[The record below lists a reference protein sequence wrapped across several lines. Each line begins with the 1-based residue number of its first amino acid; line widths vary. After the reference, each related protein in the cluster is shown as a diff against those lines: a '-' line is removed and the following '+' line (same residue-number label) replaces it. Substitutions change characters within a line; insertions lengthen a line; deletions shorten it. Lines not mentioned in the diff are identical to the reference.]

1 MALGQRYQTLAI
13 SLTLTIQQAV
23 VLSLLARHPSII
35 SPNMTHHSERPR
47 RTILESLMARQ
58 RAYETARIH
67 TQNIMTTLLRGNP
80 RAIGDLL
87 RYAHIS

>member
-13 SLTLTIQQAV
+13 SLTLTIQQAA
-23 VLSLLARHPSII
+23 VLSRHPSII
-35 SPNMTHHSERPR
+35 SPNMTHHSERLR
-47 RTILESLMARQ
+47 RTILESSMARQ
-58 RAYETARIH
+58 RAHKTAIVH
-67 TQNIMTTLLRGNP
+67 TQNTMTTLLLGNR